1 MSSLITKL
9 TEAQKYAMSIK
20 PQVGGFP
27 YLAKALFK
35 SGITMNRWQLPSCQ
49 SIYYMSEGAE
59 KGSVVQQG
67 PTLITGT
74 FDVPKFDREALIK
87 AIRVDQKG
95 ESTFPEFLQNIWNAG
110 VVSYDAD
117 FVKRHVIYFGVNG
130 ESYLEEYPDVEL

>member
-1 MSSLITKL
+1 MSALITKL
-9 TEAQKYAMSIK
+9 LEAQKYAMSIK
-20 PQVGGFP
+20 PKVGGFP
-27 YLAKALFK
+27 YLAKALLK

-49 SIYYMSEGAE
+49 SICFMED
-59 KGSVVQQG
+59 GSDKECVVQQG

-74 FDVPKFDREALIK
+74 FEVPKFDREALIK

-117 FVKRHVIYFGVNG
+117 FVKRHVIYFGVHG
-130 ESYLEEYPDVEL
+130 ESYLEEYPDVDV